1 MADPLM
7 REVDARRRISLT
19 GVGDPEHRY
28 YLASCD
34 DSGVIVLT
42 PAVILP
48 AADVERMRQEAT
60 ADG

>member
-1 MADPLM
+1 M

-19 GVGDPEHRY
+19 GIGDPEHRY

-48 AADVERMRQEAT
+48 ATEVEQMRQER
-60 ADG
+60 DLHG

>member
-1 MADPLM
+1 M
-7 REVDARRRISLT
+7 RELDGRRRISLT
-19 GVGDPEHRY
+19 GIGDPEHRY

-48 AADVERMRQEAT
+48 VTEVEQLQKER
-60 ADG
+60 DLHG